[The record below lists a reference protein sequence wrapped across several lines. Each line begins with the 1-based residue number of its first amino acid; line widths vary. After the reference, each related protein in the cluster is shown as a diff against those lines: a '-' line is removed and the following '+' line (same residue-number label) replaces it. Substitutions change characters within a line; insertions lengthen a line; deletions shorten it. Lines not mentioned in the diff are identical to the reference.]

1 LNVTPRLS
9 LPVLVGI
16 AVLVAFAVLHTGE
29 LRERAEAG
37 LGEGMPAREAALARG
52 FVLGDDDGVDEA
64 TKEDFIRAGLS
75 HLLAVS
81 GENVTLLALLAMPIL
96 AAFGIP
102 LRERLVWTIALI
114 AVYVPL
120 AGSGAS
126 IQRAGVMGAA
136 GLLAT
141 LAGRR
146 ASRLYALGLAA
157 VVTLAISPSVATD
170 VGWQLSFAAVLGI
183 LLLAAPIRGWL
194 LGRIDRVRSSA
205 AVASGDGRAGR
216 RRRPVGGAL
225 WRRALA
231 EGFAV
236 TIAATLA
243 TAPLI
248 AHVFEEVSLT
258 SLAANVLALPAV
270 APAMWLGMVSAA
282 LAQIPGIPLA
292 PLNGL
297 DALLLA
303 YIAQVAAWCGRP
315 SWAVVHVQIDVWT
328 MLATYA
334 AMALGIVLGTS
345 VARGLRLAAARAS
358 PAAATTAGAVGE
370 SAGTVDPRPVVA
382 TAVDLRP
389 AAVTAVDLRPAG
401 RAKGR
406 PRRIARAHGRP
417 RFGWRVLA
425 ALAGAAALA
434 AAVVLGLRH
443 GASSPLVGP
452 PPGLR
457 IEVLDIGQGDA
468 ILLQPRG
475 APAVLVD
482 GGPPGDELVAELHA
496 EGVEWLGA
504 AIVTHD
510 ESDHAAGIAEA
521 LGRLPIARLVY
532 GRLDRRFLAASRS
545 AGARPE
551 QVAAGATLRSGAL
564 RLEVLWPPAE
574 LLAEDPPDTDPNPL
588 ALVIR
593 ARWHDFT
600 MLLTADAEAESTP
613 LDPGPI
619 DVLKVAHH
627 GSDDAGLGA
636 LLDRIRPRLAV
647 ISVGADN
654 SYGHPTPGTLAT
666 LAAHDVPTVRTDLD
680 GTIEIDVGRRSFAVD

>member
-1 LNVTPRLS
+1 MRSPRPS
-9 LPVLVGI
+9 VPILVGI
-16 AVLVAFAVLHTGE
+16 AVLVVVAIARTAEV
-29 LRERAEAG
+29 RERAMVG
-37 LGEGMPAREAALARG
+37 LGEGMPPREAALARG
-52 FVLGDDDGVDEA
+52 FVLGEDDGLDEA

-75 HLLAVS
+75 HLEAVS

-102 LRERLVWTIALI
+102 LRERLIWAIGLI

-120 AGSGAS
+120 AGSGPS

-141 LAGRR
+141 LTGRR
-146 ASRLYALGLAA
+146 TSRLYALGLAL
-157 VVTLAISPSVATD
+157 VVTSAIDPAVAGN

-183 LLLAAPIRGWL
+183 LLLAAPIRTWL
-194 LGRIDRVRSSA
+194 LPRMTPGALASRSVRGHSA
-205 AVASGDGRAGR
+205 AAPSHPGR
-216 RRRPVGGAL
+216 RSARSASSFQAAGP

-231 EGFAV
+231 EG
-236 TIAATLA
+236 IAITVSATLA

-248 AHVFEEVSLT
+248 AFVFEEISLT

-315 SWAVVHVQIDVWT
+315 SWAVLHVHIGLAT
-328 MLATYA
+328 MLGTYA
-334 AMALGIVLGTS
+334 AMVAAIVLGTHLS
-345 VARGLRLAAARAS
+345 RARRLASARSTGAFVIGS
-358 PAAATTAGAVGE
+358 QYEPKGRTHRWRPGRMPLVIGAV
-370 SAGTVDPRPVVA
+370 A
-382 TAVDLRP
+382 
-389 AAVTAVDLRPAG
+389 
-401 RAKGR
+401 
-406 PRRIARAHGRP
+406 
-417 RFGWRVLA
+417 VLA
-425 ALAGAAALA
+425 TVLLLA
-434 AAVVLGLRH
+434 VH
-443 GASSPLVGP
+443 PLFDGPDAPAGP

-457 IEVLDIGQGDA
+457 IDVLDVGQGDA
-468 ILLQPRG
+468 ILLQPRS

-482 GGPPGDELVAELHA
+482 GGPPGDELVAKLHA
-496 EGVEWLGA
+496 EGVSRLGA
-504 AIVTHD
+504 AVVTHD
-510 ESDHAAGIAEA
+510 QSDHAAGIAEA
-521 LGRLPIARLVY
+521 LGRVPISRLVY
-532 GRLDRRFLAASRS
+532 GRLDRRFLAAAR
-545 AGARPE
+545 ADGTRPE
-551 QVAAGATLRSGAL
+551 GVAAGTALRSGSL
-564 RLEVLWPPAE
+564 LLEVLWPPPT
-574 LLAEDPPDTDPNPL
+574 LLAEDPPDTDPNAL

-593 ARWHDFT
+593 ARWHRFT

-627 GSDDAGLGA
+627 GSDDAGLGP
-636 LLDRIRPRLAV
+636 LLDRIRPRVAV

-654 SYGHPTPGTLAT
+654 PYGHPTPGTLAT
-666 LAAHDVPTVRTDLD
+666 LAAHRVPTLRTDLD
-680 GTIEIDVGRRSFAVD
+680 GTIEIDVDRRGFSVDSD